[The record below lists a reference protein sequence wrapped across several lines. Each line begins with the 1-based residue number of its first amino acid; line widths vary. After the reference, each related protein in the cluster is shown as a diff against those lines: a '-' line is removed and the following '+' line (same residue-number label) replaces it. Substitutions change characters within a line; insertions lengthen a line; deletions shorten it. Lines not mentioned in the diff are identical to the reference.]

1 MDDPIEIAKA
11 QRGLVPRADATIAPN
26 DSERVALETVLL
38 QAGRSANEDRG
49 DIFAEYHAQ
58 CRPNTLKRHY
68 YDLRCFCD
76 FLLEQQHVRLT
87 PQGLATSA
95 QAWRGMTYGLVADF
109 RAWMLRK
116 SFSVGTI
123 NNRIA
128 TVHQYCRLAG
138 PPPTGV
144 GIIPEQEFTAILTVS
159 GYVGKVARNVD
170 QHRTRNHIPTRVGRK
185 KADYTPLTTQ
195 DISRLQRST
204 LPPPSPE
211 RIPRKHD
218 QVLQARDAVMWS
230 LLDEH
235 LLRVGEL
242 VALEI
247 EDIDLDEL
255 TITVYREKVDETWVY
270 EMGPQTEA
278 HLRVYLKQLQEQGRE
293 SGPLFLGY
301 GGKQMT
307 TSAINKRVGT
317 IGKTLGFGSTNGM
330 EKREKSKGRQ
340 KQRLSPH
347 DLRHHGAIAL
357 LNEGTPL
364 NELQAIGG
372 WQTAHMPL
380 HYAKLSKDAVIRSPR
395 RHSKKQTDADE

>member
-1 MDDPIEIAKA
+1 MFMDDPIESTRE
-11 QRGLVPRADATIAPN
+11 QRGLIPHIGADAQLANSDT
-26 DSERVALETVLL
+26 ERAVFETALLH
-38 QAGRSANEDRG
+38 AGRSANKDRG
-49 DIFAEYHAQ
+49 ADVFAEYHAM

-68 YDLRCFCD
+68 YDLRCFCE
-76 FLLEQQHVRLT
+76 FLLEQQHVHLA
-87 PQGLATSA
+87 PQELATDAES
-95 QAWRGMTYGLVADF
+95 WRGMTYGLVADF

-116 SFSVGTI
+116 GFSIGTI

-144 GIIPEQEFTAILTVS
+144 GIIAEQEFTAILTVS
-159 GYVGKVARNVD
+159 GYAGKVARNID

-185 KADYTPLTTQ
+185 KAEYTALTTQ
-195 DISRLQRST
+195 DVARLQHST
-204 LPPPSPE
+204 SPPPPPE
-211 RIPRKHD
+211 RILRKHD
-218 QVLQARDAVMWS
+218 EVLQARDAVMWS

-235 LLRVGEL
+235 LLRVSEL

-247 EDIDLDEL
+247 EDIDIDEL
-255 TITVYREKVDETWVY
+255 TITVYREKGDETWVY

-278 HLRVYLKQLQEQGRE
+278 NLRVYLKQLQEQGRE
-293 SGPLFLGY
+293 GGPLFLGY

-307 TSAINKRVGT
+307 TSAINKR
-317 IGKTLGFGSTNGM
+317 IGKIGKQWGFGSTSSPD
-330 EKREKSKGRQ
+330 KSKGRP

-364 NELQAIGG
+364 NALQAIGG
-372 WQTAHMPL
+372 WRTPHMPL
-380 HYAKLSKDAVIRSPR
+380 HYAKLSKNAVIRSPR
-395 RHSKKQTDADE
+395 RGKRL